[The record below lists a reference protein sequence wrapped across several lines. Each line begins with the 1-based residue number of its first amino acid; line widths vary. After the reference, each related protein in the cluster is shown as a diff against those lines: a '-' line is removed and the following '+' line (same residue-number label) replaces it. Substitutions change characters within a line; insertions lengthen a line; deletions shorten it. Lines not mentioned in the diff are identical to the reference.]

1 MAGRTVQ
8 QEGRTNG
15 CSGTSASSQDSLAD
29 AQTCC
34 WPPTVAEH
42 AWVLEQQAT
51 APLALGQ
58 ERKGGA
64 KALQPGQSEV
74 GGSKRAAGPDE
85 PTKRAA
91 VR

>member
-8 QEGRTNG
+8 HEGGSNG
-15 CSGTSASSQDSLAD
+15 CGGTSASSQDSLAD
-29 AQTCC
+29 AETCC
-34 WPPTVAEH
+34 WPPTVAEQ

-64 KALQPGQSEV
+64 KALQPGQRRCGWRQQE
-74 GGSKRAAGPDE
+74 GSWA
-85 PTKRAA
+85 
-91 VR
+91 